1 MRCASNDRSMG
12 GVSMFG
18 VAKMVFF
25 KPFTVWVSK
34 KDPAFTTHF
43 QWGGTHAC

>member
-25 KPFTVWVSK
+25 KVLINCPVMFVVELK
-34 KDPAFTTHF
+34 VIYL
-43 QWGGTHAC
+43 